1 MNYRNDIVS
10 MAAQRT
16 AQEYNLPA
24 DNEFLVQAAGY
35 VIQDWFGDVYDF
47 ECEAD
52 AMDAQDEIS
61 ILFLHDVKEKYYVLA
76 DLG

>member
-1 MNYRNDIVS
+1 MNYRNDLVN
-10 MAAQRT
+10 MAARWT

-35 VIQDWFGDVYDF
+35 VIQDWFGDLYDF
-47 ECEAD
+47 ECETD
-52 AMDAQDEIS
+52 ALDAQGEINYS
-61 ILFLHDVKEKYYVLA
+61 LLREVKEKYYVLV

>member
-1 MNYRNDIVS
+1 MNYRNDIVN
-10 MAAQRT
+10 MAARWA

-61 ILFLHDVKEKYYVLA
+61 YSLIREVKEKYYVLA
-76 DLG
+76 ELG

>member
-1 MNYRNDIVS
+1 MNYRSAIID

-35 VIQDWFGDVYDF
+35 VIQDWFGDMYDF
-47 ECEAD
+47 NCEAD
-52 AMDAQDEIS
+52 AQDAQDEINYS
-61 ILFLHDVKEKYYVLA
+61 LLREVKEKYYILVE
-76 DLG
+76 LG